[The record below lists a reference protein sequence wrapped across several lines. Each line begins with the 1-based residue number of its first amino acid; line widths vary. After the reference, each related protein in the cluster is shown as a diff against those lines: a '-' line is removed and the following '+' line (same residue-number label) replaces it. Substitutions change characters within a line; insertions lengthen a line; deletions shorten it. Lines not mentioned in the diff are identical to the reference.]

1 MARSSTSSYR
11 LDQDTMI
18 ELTEAARR
26 LGKGKN
32 TIIAEAIRDYL
43 RKLRS
48 SEIAAQARRQSI
60 AASAI
65 ATDDEVFWEEHVDVR
80 GWK

>member
-1 MARSSTSSYR
+1 MA
-11 LDQDTMI
+11 
-18 ELTEAARR
+18 ELAALARR

-43 RKLRS
+43 LKMRS
-48 SEIAAQARRQSI
+48 TDLAEEARRQSI
-60 AASAI
+60 AASRVM
-65 ATDDEVFWEEHVDVR
+65 TEDEMFWQAQFDER